1 MSEPV
6 RLGEVLLEVMS
17 DITKRMTVRCSI
29 FIAIPAE
36 KAILDARSNIKN
48 RESRNDYRCDDSSI
62 AYAGGNLPQG
72 KEKHHQ
78 KHYRPIEKQVQY
90 LNLGS

>member
-17 DITKRMTVRCSI
+17 DITKRMDAPCSI
-29 FIAIPAE
+29 LIAIPAE

-48 RESRNDYRCDDSSI
+48 RESRNDYRRDDGSI
-62 AYAGGNLPQG
+62 AYAGGSFP
-72 KEKHHQ
+72 
-78 KHYRPIEKQVQY
+78 
-90 LNLGS
+90 